1 VASKPNA
8 DVGKVDC
15 PIRTCDREA
24 HVRKMAKG
32 RRKGQLYAMC
42 PAHGPI
48 MIRGEDY
55 QEHLLEKSRMNG
67 PGAPAPEPAPKPA
80 NDPKPAPAPSP
91 EPAATPKAK
100 RGFFDW

>member
-32 RRKGQLYAMC
+32 RRKGQLYACC
-42 PAHGPI
+42 PKHGPI
-48 MIRGEDY
+48 MIRGEDF
-55 QEHLLEKSRMNG
+55 QEHLLETSRMHG
-67 PGAPAPEPAPKPA
+67 PRAADPEPAPKPA
-80 NDPKPAPAPSP
+80 AAPAPAPVP
-91 EPAATPKAK
+91 VPQPAAEKK
-100 RGFFDW
+100 RGFLDW